1 MVAKFS
7 PPPAPQITQSST
19 HESCLNMSF
28 AMASLPQ
35 TLDKPTVMWASDK
48 DIPRYPGLYVSPNA
62 TTLPSTA
69 PDNLPKNVGRL
80 PLPWPWLF
88 TRHANQLHYW
98 TALTPKQSQ
107 YVGLLEPLSGLK
119 VVQGPD
125 RKWRL
130 ENVAEWR
137 NLEAFMR
144 KLLASMHRS
153 FPLGTRTPLL
163 VQVETDSFPW
173 PQVYGYDRS
182 WSSRK
187 QARSYLSIVRGV
199 FVINV
204 AKLTYAGHL
213 LPRHW
218 VESLLE
224 RKLISIDEANLVQE
238 SVICQVTSPVTGTRI
253 ERLGL
258 IVDVTVAPLS
268 STLENLTEVI
278 NQFELPVWLY
288 FGLRPAISAHPW
300 SAKYLP
306 SAIELDAS
314 RRGPAA
320 GLAIGGWGEEIE
332 EVQSTADLQ
341 SLSDW
346 QPANAS
352 SSSLAVPSSSPWGPP
367 PAQSSSSAWATGSM
381 GASPSASSSANNV
394 SRPPGPLHVSAL
406 GRDSVTD
413 QAPGETPQQFFAR
426 IDASKAAKLAKM
438 SPAEKA
444 RVQAKERLHAALEL
458 PNKSHG
464 CRVFKWSEDS
474 SGAWIRTFVGRKNW
488 RDAWANSAVSQ
499 RRYDPVRNEF
509 DICEVLDLNAVT
521 EDEEMMDSWYDDDDV
536 TMTMQNTHIHPSP
549 QPSTSRRSRTRSP
562 QRRSRS
568 PRRRSQSPRRRSRSP
583 RRRSRSPRRRSR
595 SAPRSRSPRRHSRS
609 PRALPVI
616 MPSRPLPPHQ
626 QPQPSASTSGTTPSS
641 VPRTHSPVPELSMC
655 NGITFSTALTQRYG
669 IIEHTAQ
676 ATYRNPETLLPD
688 KKIYI
693 MMGVYNETVLPQYS
707 TPMRDFF
714 TYLTSPPNEFVTP
727 PPTLTDL
734 APGTTRGFPWHRR
747 RDLIVQTVLDNR
759 GCPWYFVYAR
769 DPRDNDVPYSLCL
782 ADPVS
787 VNHLLRSEVSSSM
800 FDVTRTLL
808 SWGVPFNTL
817 QPIADPRTLWA
828 SPPMPMYFNQV
839 PLGLGIVEHKH
850 KFTLD
855 DYKAYVAKRDEI
867 ITSFQGRAALLRGGL
882 LWRLARDSY
891 ADDSEVC
898 KGPSGFAMRDNHRV
912 LGDWDYVDDDLSL
925 HQEDVICG
933 VYRVQPESANAGPS
947 GTAYRSWWPTAWTWS
962 QSGMTLDYWS
972 AGNERFFVN
981 HRRAI
986 LEGTMQPKTAQEW
999 RRTLSPRKVVKTNVV
1014 ENARQLASR
1023 ALPAAR

>member
-1 MVAKFS
+1 
-7 PPPAPQITQSST
+7 
-19 HESCLNMSF
+19 
-28 AMASLPQ
+28 MASLPQ

-130 ENVAEWR
+130 ENVAKWR
-137 NLEAFMR
+137 NLEAFMQ

-173 PQVYGYDRS
+173 PQVYGSDRS

-352 SSSLAVPSSSPWGPP
+352 SSSLAVPSLSPWGPP

-413 QAPGETPQQFFAR
+413 QAPGKTPQQFFAR

-488 RDAWANSAVSQ
+488 RNAWANSAVSQ

-521 EDEEMMDSWYDDDDV
+521 EDEEMMDSCLLHPVVRVLDLLNVALNLLVVALNLLVVALNLLVVALDLLLGLAHLDVGRAHHDLGLALLDV
-536 TMTMQNTHIHPSP
+536 TL
-549 QPSTSRRSRTRSP
+549 
-562 QRRSRS
+562 
-568 PRRRSQSPRRRSRSP
+568 
-583 RRRSRSPRRRSR
+583 
-595 SAPRSRSPRRHSRS
+595 AP
-609 PRALPVI
+609 L
-616 MPSRPLPPHQ
+616 
-626 QPQPSASTSGTTPSS
+626 PSASTSGTTPSS

-855 DYKAYVAKRDEI
+855 NYKAYVAKRDEI

-933 VYRVQPESANAGPS
+933 VYRVQPESANARPS

-972 AGNERFFVN
+972 AGNERFFVTIAG
-981 HRRAI
+981 RY
-986 LEGTMQPKTAQEW
+986 
-999 RRTLSPRKVVKTNVV
+999 
-1014 ENARQLASR
+1014 SR
-1023 ALPAAR
+1023 ALCSPRLPKSGAGL